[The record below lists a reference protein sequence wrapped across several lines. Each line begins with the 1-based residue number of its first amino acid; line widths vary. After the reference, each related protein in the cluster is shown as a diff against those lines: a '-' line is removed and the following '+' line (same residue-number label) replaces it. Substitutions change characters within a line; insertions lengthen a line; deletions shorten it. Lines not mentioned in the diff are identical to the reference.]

1 MYDIIA
7 FMWQW
12 TQKLSTP
19 SLITLRIAKLVPVVG
34 LEFTS
39 FQHLHNTLILN
50 MLSFSNST
58 LCSKKNITREKD
70 RKEGK
75 QYKHILKVRT
85 SMGYKLFFPNTLRV
99 ISAEGRD
106 KFKSVINL
114 GHF

>member
-50 MLSFSNST
+50 MLSFSNCT
-58 LCSKKNITREKD
+58 LCSKKKYYQ
-70 RKEGK
+70 RKGK
-75 QYKHILKVRT
+75 KRGQAI
-85 SMGYKLFFPNTLRV
+85 
-99 ISAEGRD
+99 
-106 KFKSVINL
+106 
-114 GHF
+114 